1 MQSLPDL
8 GARIKAQL
16 IEKIDEVAAYITTAV
31 DKGSSAHEVETNLW
45 WKTLDFGHNM
55 MGAYLN
61 SLGDGDEGERVT
73 VANGKLLNRLEHR
86 HIKRYL
92 TVFGEYEIP
101 RVVYGTR
108 EGQKIQYVPLDARV
122 QFPEAKFSYLL
133 QDWDQSLAMDLP
145 FNQVNGIVS
154 KILGFKQSVNSLER
168 TDRKLSES
176 VSGYWEQVEVPPA
189 DEQGAIVVVSADSK
203 GVVMRNSELEQNQK
217 TDDAHPGNKK
227 MSLVGAVYTIDP
239 YVRTTEDVLAALFHD
254 QRDERDLPVRP
265 KPLHKYVRAALL
277 RDEQGKTNPQSAA
290 IFGWLSNQASQRNPR
305 GKKPLVL
312 IMDGQES
319 LWNSGLEYLPE
330 NEFDVVEILDLLHA
344 LSYVWTGVHLFFP
357 KKSKQAEAY
366 ARKLIQRVLD
376 NDVTGVIETLRR
388 KGRYEKLTGDSLD
401 ELNKVCGYLT
411 NQAAYMNYKDYLEQ
425 GYPIASGVIEGACRN
440 VVKDRMEHSGMRW
453 VMKGAH
459 AMLSLR
465 SIHLSGL
472 WDEFIAF
479 HIQQETLR
487 LYPQVA
493 ANDHSFSLNMAA

>member
-1 MQSLPDL
+1 
-8 GARIKAQL
+8 
-16 IEKIDEVAAYITTAV
+16 
-31 DKGSSAHEVETNLW
+31 
-45 WKTLDFGHNM
+45 
-55 MGAYLN
+55 
-61 SLGDGDEGERVT
+61 
-73 VANGKLLNRLEHR
+73 
-86 HIKRYL
+86 
-92 TVFGEYEIP
+92 
-101 RVVYGTR
+101 
-108 EGQKIQYVPLDARV
+108 
-122 QFPEAKFSYLL
+122 
-133 QDWDQSLAMDLP
+133 
-145 FNQVNGIVS
+145 
-154 KILGFKQSVNSLER
+154 
-168 TDRKLSES
+168 
-176 VSGYWEQVEVPPA
+176 
-189 DEQGAIVVVSADSK
+189 
-203 GVVMRNSELEQNQK
+203 
-217 TDDAHPGNKK
+217 

-254 QRDERDLPVRP
+254 QRDESDLPVRP

-277 RDEQGKTNPQSAA
+277 RDEQGKTDPQSAE
-290 IFGWLSNQASQRNPR
+290 IFGWLSNQASQRNPQ

-344 LSYVWTGVHLFFP
+344 LSYVWAGVHLFFP

-411 NQAAYMNYKDYLEQ
+411 NKAAYMNYKDYLEQ

-453 VMKGAH
+453 GMKGAH

-472 WDEFIAF
+472 WDDFIAF

-487 LYPQVA
+487 LYPQEA

>member
-1 MQSLPDL
+1 MYD
-8 GARIKAQL
+8 
-16 IEKIDEVAAYITTAV
+16 
-31 DKGSSAHEVETNLW
+31 
-45 WKTLDFGHNM
+45 
-55 MGAYLN
+55 
-61 SLGDGDEGERVT
+61 
-73 VANGKLLNRLEHR
+73 
-86 HIKRYL
+86 IKRYL

-122 QFPEAKFSYLL
+122 RFPEAKFSYLL
-133 QDWDQSLAMDLP
+133 QDCDQSFAMDLP
-145 FNQVNGIVS
+145 FNQVNGTVS

-176 VSGYWEQVEVPPA
+176 VSDYWEQVAAPPA
-189 DEQGAIVVVSADSK
+189 DEQGAIVVVSADAK
-203 GVVMRNSELEQNQK
+203 GVVMRNSELEQNQE

-254 QRDERDLPVRP
+254 QRDESDLPVRP

-277 RDEQGKTNPQSAA
+277 RDEQGKTDPQSAA
-290 IFGWLSNQASQRNPR
+290 IFGWLSNQASQRNPQ

-388 KGRYEKLTGDSLD
+388 KGRYEKLTGDSLE
-401 ELNKVCGYLT
+401 ELNKLCGYLT
-411 NQAAYMNYKDYLEQ
+411 NKAAYMNYR
-425 GYPIASGVIEGACRN
+425 AC
-440 VVKDRMEHSGMRW
+440 
-453 VMKGAH
+453 A
-459 AMLSLR
+459 
-465 SIHLSGL
+465 
-472 WDEFIAF
+472 
-479 HIQQETLR
+479 
-487 LYPQVA
+487 
-493 ANDHSFSLNMAA
+493 